1 MFVLE
6 RMRKGD
12 ASAERSQKRSYSA
25 ALGSMLTRPSNIRGG
40 RVRLL
45 IVLRVLFRV
54 RGKILRHVRVG
65 INRVSG
71 ADRNAGAAINAV
83 HGIDEE
89 LLDFR
94 ELGFIF
100 PRMDAIHW
108 TNFDAFFILC
118 TTFNN
123 DE

>member
-1 MFVLE
+1 
-6 RMRKGD
+6 
-12 ASAERSQKRSYSA
+12 
-25 ALGSMLTRPSNIRGG
+25 MLTRPSNIRGG

-45 IVLRVLFRV
+45 IVLRVLFRI

-65 INRVSG
+65 VNRVSG

-100 PRMDAIHW
+100 PRMDAIHR
-108 TNFDAFFILC
+108 TNFDAFFILS